1 MNDDS
6 LTIIRP
12 KTRAEHPDP
21 WADVPF
27 EPAFFSPGTRLL
39 PSLPVTGWRQRYA
52 EHLGFHVTARN
63 RDLLAHVRRVLLWAA
78 AGNRQAAYRA
88 LADLFQVLGTKGLE
102 LRKDILQRV
111 APVLSPTQVSSLRAQ
126 LAVTETVTSMFDL
139 PTSRFAPKRSAKL
152 VTLGAR
158 AHRTEVGARGPLG
171 EAREYLENGQVE
183 EARKVLE
190 AALPLHAH
198 DTDMHRELLEIYRRA
213 RDLDGCQSMYSKID
227 VKDSAVE
234 KDWLDTLSLL
244 EGCAAG
250 R

>member
-12 KTRAEHPDP
+12 KSRAEPADP
-21 WADVPF
+21 WIDVPF

-39 PSLPVTGWRQRYA
+39 PTLPATGWRERYA

-78 AGNRQAAYRA
+78 NGNRQATYRA
-88 LADLFQVLGTKGLE
+88 LADLFQVLGTKGLA

-126 LAVTETVTSMFDL
+126 LAVTETVTSMLDL

-158 AHRTEVGARGPLG
+158 AKRAQNSARGPLG
-171 EAREYLENGQVE
+171 EAREYIENGQVA
-183 EARKVLE
+183 EAQRVLE
-190 AALPLHAH
+190 TALPLHAQ
-198 DTDMHRELLEIYRRA
+198 DPDIHRELLEIYRRA
-213 RDLDGCQSMYSKID
+213 RDLDACQSMYQKID
-227 VKDSAVE
+227 VRDSAVE

-244 EGCAAG
+244 EGATAG

>member
-12 KTRAEHPDP
+12 KARAEHVDP
-21 WADVPF
+21 WAEVPF

-52 EHLGFHVTARN
+52 EHLGFHVTAKN

-78 AGNRQAAYRA
+78 AGNRQATYRS

-102 LRKDILQRV
+102 LRRDILQRV
-111 APVLSPTQVSSLRAQ
+111 APVLSPPQVSSLRAQ
-126 LAVTETVTSMFDL
+126 LAVTEIVTSMFDL

-158 AHRTEVGARGPLG
+158 TNGARSGARGPLG

-183 EARKVLE
+183 EARRVLE
-190 AALPLHAH
+190 TALPMHAQ
-198 DTDMHRELLEIYRRA
+198 DSDMHRELLEIYRRA

-244 EGCAAG
+244 EGAAAG